1 MENICRFIPQEDI
14 PDVIRTI
21 NFVYETKPQAAD
33 ALKILS
39 YYRMHYVTDGSGI
52 IRLNGKEYKASQ
64 GDIFFIFPAVPH
76 SIESEENFK
85 YVYISY
91 LGVRANQITD
101 RLKITKDNFIFRSCS
116 EIESFWKNALKF
128 KSEALDL
135 ISESVLLYSFS
146 VIAEK
151 NSENSQRKSSKD
163 TENILLIK
171 KYIEDNFSDFSLSSE
186 KISREFSYNKNYI
199 STVFKKK
206 FGVGISE
213 YIRTVRIQR
222 AVALI
227 EQNFSSVKEIA
238 YRCGFC
244 DQLYFS
250 KVFKEKIGMSPK
262 KYIFEKQK
270 EQL

>member
-14 PDVIRTI
+14 PDVIRII
-21 NFVYETKPQAAD
+21 NFVYETKPQRAD

-39 YYRMHYVTDGSGI
+39 YYRMHYVTDGNGI
-52 IRLNGKEYKASQ
+52 IRLNGKEYMVSQ
-64 GDIFFIFPAVPH
+64 GDIFFIFPAIPH
-76 SIESEENFK
+76 SIESKENFR
-85 YVYISY
+85 YIYISY
-91 LGVRANQITD
+91 LGVRANQIMEK
-101 RLKITKDNFIFRSCS
+101 LKITKNNFIFKNCE
-116 EIESFWKNALKF
+116 EIESFLKSALKF
-128 KSEALDL
+128 KSETIDL
-135 ISESVLLYSFS
+135 ISESTLLYSFS
-146 VIAEK
+146 VIGEK
-151 NSENSQRKSSKD
+151 ISETGKQKRSKEA
-163 TENILLIK
+163 ENILHIK
-171 KYIEDNFSDFSLSSE
+171 KYIEDNFSDFSLSCE
-186 KISREFSYNKNYI
+186 KISREFSYNKNYV

-250 KVFKEKIGMSPK
+250 KVFKEKIGISPK
-262 KYIFEKQK
+262 KYISEKKK
-270 EQL
+270 EQH

>member
-91 LGVRANQITD
+91 LGVRANQIMD
-101 RLKITKDNFIFRSCS
+101 RLKITKNNFIFRSCS

-151 NSENSQRKSSKD
+151 NSKNSNQTKIKE

-171 KYIEDNFSDFSLSSE
+171 KYIEDNFSDSSLSSE
-186 KISREFSYNKNYI
+186 KIANEFSYNKKYI
-199 STVFKKK
+199 SAMFKKK
-206 FGVGISE
+206 FGISITA
-213 YIRTVRIQR
+213 YVTTVRIQH
-222 AVALI
+222 ACTLLEKDFFCI
-227 EQNFSSVKEIA
+227 KEISFL
-238 YRCGFC
+238 CGYN
-244 DQLYFS
+244 DPLYFS
-250 KVFKEKIGMSPK
+250 KIFKSKIGISPS
-262 KYIFEKQK
+262 KYIADFRNK
-270 EQL
+270 